1 MKVFYGPA
9 ISMWRAYIDKIL
21 ERATKEPIE
30 IADINDADIL
40 VEELGDGMK
49 YIYAKPWKYS
59 ILFSTEPFHHEPR
72 PYTALFCGNNEMTSN
87 SKEKCVLFPFY
98 WFETKLNKELE
109 VLKPWQGP
117 VPKKFACAFVS
128 NPLNDLRTRVVI
140 TLAHLGYLDNYGIIG
155 NNTGGRYAGDPTEK
169 MKEYKFNICFENAS
183 HEAYISEKLPNTLK
197 AGIVPVYWGCPN
209 IYKYFNKNRF
219 INVQDDK
226 DSTICEMI
234 SLMVVISKEEERW
247 RNIVNQPIFPEEGV
261 ALSLESMGDDL
272 ANILDGRPAGTR

>member
-9 ISMWRAYIDKIL
+9 ISMWRTYIDKIL

-117 VPKKFACAFVS
+117 VPQKFACSFVS

-140 TLAHLGYLDNYGIIG
+140 ALAQLGYLDNYGIIG
-155 NNTGGRYAGDPTEK
+155 NNTGGRYQGNPIEK

-183 HEAYISEKLPNTLK
+183 HEAYISEKLPNTLR
-197 AGIVPVYWGCPN
+197 AGIIPVYWGCPN

-234 SLMVVISKEEERW
+234 SLMVVISEEERW
-247 RNIVNQPIFPEEGV
+247 KNIVSQPIFPEEGV

-272 ANILDGRPAGTR
+272 ARILDGRPAGTR

>member
-1 MKVFYGPA
+1 
-9 ISMWRAYIDKIL
+9 MWRAYIDKIL

-117 VPKKFACAFVS
+117 VPQKFACAFVS

-140 TLAHLGYLDNYGIIG
+140 TLAHLGYLDNYGLIG
-155 NNTGGRYAGDPTEK
+155 NNTGGRYAGNPEDK

-183 HEAYISEKLPNTLK
+183 HEAYVSEKLPNTLK

-234 SLMVVISKEEERW
+234 SLMVIIAKEEERW

-272 ANILDGRPAGTR
+272 GRILDGGPAGTR

>member
-1 MKVFYGPA
+1 
-9 ISMWRAYIDKIL
+9 MWHTYIDKIL

-49 YIYAKPWKYS
+49 YIYAKQWKYS

-72 PYTALFCGNNEMTSN
+72 PYTALFCGNNEMTST

-117 VPKKFACAFVS
+117 VPQKFACAFVS
-128 NPLNDLRTRVVI
+128 NPLNDLRTRLVI
-140 TLAHLGYLDNYGIIG
+140 TLAQMGYLDSYGLIG
-155 NNTGGRYAGDPTEK
+155 NNTGGRYQGNPTEK

-183 HEAYISEKLPNTLK
+183 HEAYVSEKLPNTLR

-219 INVQDDK
+219 INLQDDK

-234 SLMVVISKEEERW
+234 SLMFIISKEEERW

-272 ANILDGRPAGTR
+272 ARILDGRPAGTR